1 MAEKAPI
8 KSYSKKEMKDGRL
21 MAILSYFGILA
32 LIPFFAEKNNKY
44 VQAHAKI
51 GMNLFILEAI
61 VAVASSIVPGI
72 LALTIILIPLAIL
85 VGILAGALG
94 IFFLVVSIIGIINV
108 INDEVKPLPL
118 IGKIQ
123 FIK

>member
-21 MAILSYFGILA
+21 MAILSYLGILA

-44 VQAHAKI
+44 VLYHVKQ
-51 GMNLFILEAI
+51 GLNLFIWEI
-61 VAVASSIVPGI
+61 IGGIAVGIIAALLWRLWIITNIIDTVFGLAI
-72 LALTIILIPLAIL
+72 LALSL
-85 VGILAGALG
+85 
-94 IFFLVVSIIGIINV
+94 IGIVNVVNGKAKELPV
-108 INDEVKPLPL
+108 INKF
-118 IGKIQ
+118 K